1 MDLFNILVRSSQLN
15 RWRISCVCEFNFNV
29 IYTVVLEVD
38 LIDDVPTLGDE
49 KVRPVDC
56 MYHYFLVSA
65 HSDCWLIISSIK

>member
-1 MDLFNILVRSSQLN
+1 
-15 RWRISCVCEFNFNV
+15 VCEFNFNV